1 MDKRGRERSESD
13 ESDESD
19 EDMAV
24 SQDASLVVDSR
35 MATAGAA
42 ARDYAHTA
50 DNQASPVDDKVLRR
64 RLQYKMHQRR
74 HRAKQKEK
82 IETLEEEVHALLSDV
97 SRLEIQCK
105 RLQQRSVFNSRGTM
119 AGAPLRV
126 VREYFSVYANGFSP
140 RHHGDQE
147 RFLQC
152 VMSSGIEGPDYVG
165 VDILKHQWRL
175 YGQFFASTRYDV
187 KSQSVTT
194 VGDMTVVVVDATLDI
209 RPRRDGVTTLCPNLT
224 GNEELIQEVIGNVIT
239 IPGKYRFV
247 FDVDGSVSWFGAD
260 LDFVS
265 GLQCTLGSLEK
276 VSAFMKDAQIS
287 FGTGQIRC
295 HSSENGGAGV
305 DRRHHAEPDCLDPR
319 HNVDFLLS

>member
-1 MDKRGRERSESD
+1 MDRRGRKRSGSD
-13 ESDESD
+13 ESME
-19 EDMAV
+19 ATP
-24 SQDASLVVDSR
+24 ATSLVVGVR
-35 MATAGAA
+35 MATAAGAA
-42 ARDYAHTA
+42 ARARAGSA
-50 DNQASPVDDKVLRR
+50 DDTSASPADDKVLRR

-74 HRAKQKEK
+74 HRAKQKVK
-82 IETLEEEVHALLSDV
+82 IETLEQEVHVLLADV

-126 VREYFSVYANGFSP
+126 VREYFSIYEYGFSP
-140 RHHGDQE
+140 RRHGDQE

-165 VDILKHQWRL
+165 VDVLKHQWRL
-175 YGQFFASTRYDV
+175 YGQFFASTRYDI
-187 KSQSVTT
+187 KSHSVTT
-194 VGDMTVVVVDATLDI
+194 VGDMTIVVVDATLNI
-209 RPRRDGVTTLCPNLT
+209 RPRRDGVTSLCPNLT

-239 IPGKYRFV
+239 IPGKYRFM

-260 LDFVS
+260 LDFVG
-265 GLQCTLGSLEK
+265 GLQRTLGSLEK

-287 FGTGQIRC
+287 FGTGQIQCR
-295 HSSENGGAGV
+295 SSENGGGSS
-305 DRRHHAEPDCLDPR
+305 RRHAEPDCSGDPR

>member
-1 MDKRGRERSESD
+1 MDQRGRERSESD
-13 ESDESD
+13 EG
-19 EDMAV
+19 MAA
-24 SQDASLVVDSR
+24 SQDTSLVVGGR

-42 ARDYAHTA
+42 ARGRTRTV
-50 DNQASPVDDKVLRR
+50 DNQASSVDKVLRR

-82 IETLEEEVHALLSDV
+82 IETLEQEVHVLLSDV

-126 VREYFSVYANGFSP
+126 VREYFSIYANGFSP
-140 RHHGDQE
+140 RRHGDQE
-147 RFLQC
+147 CFLQC

-165 VDILKHQWRL
+165 VDMIKHQWRL

-187 KSQSVTT
+187 KSHSVTT
-194 VGDMTVVVVDATLDI
+194 VGDMTVVMADATLSI

-224 GNEELIQEVIGNVIT
+224 GNEELIQEIIGNVIT
-239 IPGKYRFV
+239 VPGKYRFV
-247 FDVDGSVSWFGAD
+247 FDMDGSMSWFGAD

-265 GLQCTLGSLEK
+265 GLQHTLGSLEK
-276 VSAFMKDAQIS
+276 VAAFMKDAQIS

-295 HSSENGGAGV
+295 RSSENGGGA
-305 DRRHHAEPDCLDPR
+305 DRRHHAELDCLEDPR
-319 HNVDFLLS
+319 HNVNFLLS